1 MRVVV
6 HLLDGR
12 GHPPAAAAEAAAAAA
27 AAAAQQPIISLS
39 ATSRAEGDGGGWNW
53 VGVVASGVDGYLGG
67 DEAGVLKSGATVIF
81 SRNVSS

>member
-12 GHPPAAAAEAAAAAA
+12 GHPPAAAAEAAA